1 LLLAGI
7 RSGNG
12 TFRGENMNNA
22 VGLLALPLSRP
33 VLSSLILPALLLA
46 SCANSGGSAWTHA
59 SLAEAQQQQQ
69 MNTCNE
75 QGIAAEKA
83 YYSANSRGD
92 ANSASPFI
100 NNLKVRQRSIAART
114 DAYEACLLAAGF
126 VRQP

>member
-1 LLLAGI
+1 MKNAGCL
-7 RSGNG
+7 
-12 TFRGENMNNA
+12 F
-22 VGLLALPLSRP
+22 ALPLSLPLAR
-33 VLSSLILPALLLA
+33 SLLPSLTLPALLLLA
-46 SCANSGGSAWTHA
+46 SCTSSGNAWSHA

-69 MNTCNE
+69 LNTCNE
-75 QGIAAEKA
+75 QGIAAEKT
-83 YYSANSRGD
+83 YYAANSRGD